1 MNQQTIKSLDLT
13 IDKLFDDF
21 EELYN
26 FFIYQYD
33 KFLEN
38 CTTLVLQ

>member
-21 EELYN
+21 YS
-26 FFIYQYD
+26 IPPYQREY
-33 KFLEN
+33 
-38 CTTLVLQ
+38 V